1 MQINVVEKTQI
12 EGDLLHNAESII
24 VKFQFYAHNLKNTSN
39 YTTGVA
45 INLYVSSGR
54 GTVGKKKYLPTP
66 EQLFKCVFFFF
77 FLTASVLQVISMH
90 LLKSFKMY
98 AKRKRPIPVTY
109 T

>member
-1 MQINVVEKTQI
+1 MHLTEVFTSAWSFIDASVCQNEQLMQINVVEKTQI

-77 FLTASVLQVISMH
+77 F
-90 LLKSFKMY
+90 
-98 AKRKRPIPVTY
+98 
-109 T
+109 